1 MTKKIALAVATG
13 LLPAV
18 TPVAA
23 TSVVAILA
31 TQPVQAEQATNS
43 QSVRWIQVEAQPSLR
58 EAEARA
64 RAYAGRLD
72 GVNGFRLNGNWYAI
86 VLGPYTERA
95 AEVQLRSL
103 KSAGLIP
110 QDSFIAFSRQFR
122 QQFWPAGESTL
133 TAAPIEAPAA
143 PETPAAQPEQE
154 TQTVTA
160 AASTTPSAPVVLD
173 QDETK
178 REALAGERAL
188 DRDARKALQVAL
200 QWEGYY
206 TSAIDGAFGPGT
218 RRSMASWQTDYGYDP
233 TGVLTTRQR
242 AALLDNYQS
251 VLQALGMAPFED
263 QNAGIAMAIPGGM
276 VAFDRYEAPFVHFKT
291 KGDSG
296 VQLVMISQ
304 TGDQNTLYGLYD
316 ILQTLEIVPT
326 EGPRKRGKNGFTIEG
341 EDDQITSFTQV
352 KLVDGTVKGF
362 TLVWPTGDDK
372 RRDLALGDMKASF
385 SSLGPQ
391 ALADD
396 AGLDASTQS
405 LDLLSGLD
413 IRTPDFSR
421 SGFYVDN
428 AGRILTTTEAVKSCA
443 RVSIND
449 AFDAKVVATDEALG
463 LALLEP
469 TTPQAPISY
478 ASFLTT
484 PLRLKSDVA
493 VAGFSYEGRLSA
505 PSLTYGTLSEL
516 TGLNG
521 EAELSRLTL
530 TALPGDAGGP
540 VLDAGG
546 SVMGMLVP
554 AGGDNGRTLPAD
566 TSFAMDA
573 DTVATFLAAN
583 GVTIDSTD
591 SVASIDP
598 VELNTKAA
606 DMTVLVSCWN

>member
-1 MTKKIALAVATG
+1 MTKQFALALATG

-18 TPVAA
+18 TPMAA
-23 TSVVAILA
+23 TSVAAIVAA
-31 TQPVQAEQATNS
+31 GPAVAQQATNA

-58 EAEARA
+58 EAENRA

-95 AEVQLRSL
+95 AEVQLRNL
-103 KSAGLIP
+103 KNAGLIP

-122 QQFWPAGESTL
+122 QQFWPIGESTL

-143 PETPAAQPEQE
+143 PAAQPEQE
-154 TQTVTA
+154 TQPEVTA
-160 AASTTPSAPVVLD
+160 TAPAATSEPVVLV

-178 REALAGERAL
+178 REALASERAL

-218 RRSMASWQTDYGYDP
+218 RRSMAAWQADYGYDA

-242 AALLDNYQS
+242 AALLDKYQS
-251 VLQALGMAPFED
+251 VLEALGMAPYED
-263 QNAGIAMAIPGGM
+263 QSAGIAMAIPTGM
-276 VAFDRYEAPFVHFKT
+276 VEFDRYEAPFVHFKT
-291 KGDSG
+291 KSDND

-304 TGDQNTLYGLYD
+304 TGDQDTLFGLYD
-316 ILQTLEIVPT
+316 ILQTLEIVPAD
-326 EGPRKRGKNGFTIEG
+326 GPRQRGKNGFTIEG
-341 EDDQITSFTQV
+341 ENDKITSFTEV
-352 KLVDGTVKGF
+352 KLVNGTVKGF
-362 TLVWPTGDDK
+362 TLVWPKGDDK
-372 RRDLALGDMKASF
+372 RRNLALGDMKASF
-385 SSLGPQ
+385 ASLGSQ

-405 LDLLSGLD
+405 LDLLSGLE
-413 IRTPDFSR
+413 IRTPDLSR
-421 SGFYVDN
+421 SGFYVDGT
-428 AGRILTTTEAVKSCA
+428 GRILTTVEAVQSCA
-443 RVSIND
+443 RVSVND
-449 AFDAKVVATDEALG
+449 EFDANVVAMDDTLG

-469 TTPQAPISY
+469 ATAQAPISF
-478 ASFLTT
+478 ASFLTAQ
-484 PLRLKSDVA
+484 PRLKSDVA
-493 VAGFSYEGRLSA
+493 VAGFSYEGRLSS
-505 PSLTYGTLSEL
+505 PSLTFGTLSEL

-521 EAELSRLTL
+521 ETELSRLTL

-546 SVMGMLVP
+546 SVMGMLLP
-554 AGGDNGRTLPAD
+554 ASGDKGRTLPAD

-573 DTVATFLAAN
+573 DTVAAFLAAN
-583 GVTIDSTD
+583 GVSTSTTD
-591 SVASIDP
+591 SVTSIDP

>member
-1 MTKKIALAVATG
+1 MTKQFSLALAAG
-13 LLPAV
+13 LLPVV

-23 TSVVAILA
+23 TSVVAIVA
-31 TQPVQAEQATNS
+31 AQPAAAQQAANT

-58 EAEARA
+58 EAENRA
-64 RAYAGRLD
+64 RTYAGRLD
-72 GVNGFRLNGNWYAI
+72 GVNGFRIGGNWYAI

-95 AEVQLRSL
+95 AEVQLRNL
-103 KSAGLIP
+103 KNAGLIP
-110 QDSFIAFSRQFR
+110 QDSFVAFSSQFR
-122 QQFWPAGESTL
+122 QQFWPVGESTL
-133 TAAPIEAPAA
+133 TAAPIASPS
-143 PETPAAQPEQE
+143 TPAAQPEQE
-154 TQTVTA
+154 SQTETPA
-160 AASTTPSAPVVLD
+160 AAPAAPTEPVVLV

-178 REALAGERAL
+178 REALASERTL

-206 TSAIDGAFGPGT
+206 TSAIDGAFGQGT
-218 RRSMASWQTDYGYDP
+218 RRSMAAWQADYGFDA

-251 VLQALGMAPFED
+251 VLDALGMAPYED
-263 QNAGIAMAIPGGM
+263 QNAGLAMAIPAGM

-291 KGDSG
+291 KGDND

-304 TGDQNTLYGLYD
+304 TGDQNTLFGLYD

-341 EDDQITSFTQV
+341 EDDKITSFTQV

-362 TLVWPTGDDK
+362 TLVWPKGDEK
-372 RRDLALGDMKASF
+372 RRDLALADMKASF
-385 SSLGPQ
+385 ASLGPQ

-405 LDLLSGLD
+405 LDLLSGLE
-413 IRTPDFSR
+413 IRTPDLSR
-421 SGFYVDN
+421 SGFYVDG
-428 AGRILTTTEAVKSCA
+428 AGRILTTDEAVKSCA
-443 RVSIND
+443 RVSVND
-449 AFDAKVVATDEALG
+449 AFEAKVVATDDALG

-469 TTPQAPISY
+469 VTAQAPIAF

-484 PLRLKSDVA
+484 QPRLKSEVA

-505 PSLTYGTLSEL
+505 PSLTFGTLSEL

-530 TALPGDAGGP
+530 AALPGDAGGP

-546 SVMGMLVP
+546 SVMGMLLP
-554 AGGDNGRTLPAD
+554 AGTTGGRALPAD

-573 DTVATFLAAN
+573 NTVAEFLAAN
-583 GVTIDSTD
+583 GVTIDTTD
-591 SVASIDP
+591 SVTSVDP